1 MRVII
6 NESRFDSIF
15 SDWLKKE
22 DIKVMYNV
30 YSSRLNGYDE
40 LIVNGG
46 IYLYQYD
53 KPINSNAYIFSYKVG
68 EDKQLIFR
76 ELNPPSIFLTTR
88 NSLFK
93 IFPPEYV
100 MDFFVNKVR
109 NFLQKRIDNKN
120 IPT

>member
-76 ELNPPSIFLTTR
+76 ELNPPSIFLTNR
-88 NSLFK
+88 NGLFK